1 MTVRSRGGVLFGPL
15 LIWFRCFASARFTRA
30 RRLDPPARRPSP
42 AYAPCP
48 CACLSSTCSAQKHT
62 LVAFNCEFLIP
73 QRPVFA
79 RGRYSFSQASS
90 PLVSSLCVRLLFG
103 MRLFRACADQVLS
116 FCCCL
121 VRCAIGLGLGWTLL
135 ASRPAR
141 SSVHPCAPRLRCR
154 PHPRHVHH
162 PTWSTYWAR
171 LVTGAASCCAYRFNL
186 CLVLAS
192 PTVSL
197 PMPALLPNDL
207 SSRASYHWGYLCLA
221 RYLPCARPCAHSSL
235 PRASAWSLFSSD
247 PCLLQSAAL
256 LSSRWYHLVL

>member
-103 MRLFRACADQVLS
+103 MRLLERALTRFFLFVAVL
-116 FCCCL
+116 FG
-121 VRCAIGLGLGWTLL
+121 VRLGLGWVGLCWHRDRPGHLSTLAPPPSL
-135 ASRPAR
+135 
-141 SSVHPCAPRLRCR
+141 SSTSSTCTPSNLVHLLGSLGYWCRVLLRI
-154 PHPRHVHH
+154 P
-162 PTWSTYWAR
+162 
-171 LVTGAASCCAYRFNL
+171 FQ
-186 CLVLAS
+186 
-192 PTVSL
+192 
-197 PMPALLPNDL
+197 PMPRPRIPN
-207 SSRASYHWGYLCLA
+207 RFATHAC
-221 RYLPCARPCAHSSL
+221 P
-235 PRASAWSLFSSD
+235 
-247 PCLLQSAAL
+247 AAQ
-256 LSSRWYHLVL
+256 